1 MTANFNFGVASP
13 NNLNTEESSINHM
26 FMNRLSSQLRDLV
39 SGRKETEIRRITNDE
54 IGVTNMMVRYI
65 LSLKILDASI

>member
-1 MTANFNFGVASP
+1 
-13 NNLNTEESSINHM
+13 
-26 FMNRLSSQLRDLV
+26 V

-65 LSLKILDASI
+65 LSLKLIDASI